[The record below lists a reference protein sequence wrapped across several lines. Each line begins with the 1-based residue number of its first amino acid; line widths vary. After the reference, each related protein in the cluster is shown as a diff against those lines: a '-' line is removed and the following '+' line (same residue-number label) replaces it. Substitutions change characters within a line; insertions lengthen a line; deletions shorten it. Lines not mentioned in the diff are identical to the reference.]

1 MAEDIYVMAI
11 WDPDAESWFSD
22 SNIVGLV
29 IQTATLTE
37 FEVLARHFAAE
48 LLAENMNV
56 IGDTLIR
63 FEAAAH
69 FTVAAL
75 PFPLPAGEGG
85 THARQGRV
93 RGYGAGRGETP
104 RPPTRPG
111 TRGPLLL
118 PQGEAGRRPE
128 MRVKSL
134 G

>member
-1 MAEDIYVMAI
+1 MAEDFYVKAI

-75 PFPLPAGEGG
+75 PFPIPAGEGLS
-85 THARQGRV
+85 ARERSDRSCAKG
-93 RGYGAGRGETP
+93 
-104 RPPTRPG
+104 
-111 TRGPLLL
+111 
-118 PQGEAGRRPE
+118 
-128 MRVKSL
+128 
-134 G
+134 